1 MKFSLDS
8 DSFVCGVLF
17 SISSFASCTGQ
28 TMKALLTLT
37 VLLTLTGLMG
47 FAKDDPVF
55 SGPQM
60 GEKLPSFKIR
70 GVLDPH
76 EGKEID
82 PIAQA
87 AGKPLFLL
95 FVHDTNRQSV
105 AMTRMLTTY
114 AKSRTKDGLTT
125 AVVWLGED
133 ATDATNTIKKIQ
145 HALTPGVF
153 TGVSPDG
160 REGPGSYGLNRKVM
174 LTILVGNQG
183 KVTAN
188 FPLIQPSLQADLPKI
203 LEALVKEI
211 GGKAP
216 TLEEIAGAGPNR
228 PVPNGPDETL
238 RGLLRP
244 VIQLTAKPAEVEAA
258 AAKVEEHCSKN
269 PAAKKEVGRIANTI
283 IDAGKLTDYGT
294 PKAQEYLKKWAKE
307 YGAPKK
313 AAPPEAKSR

>member
-1 MKFSLDS
+1 MKTLL
-8 DSFVCGVLF
+8 V
-17 SISSFASCTGQ
+17 
-28 TMKALLTLT
+28 LTL
-37 VLLTLTGLMG
+37 LFPAGTLVALASSICN
-47 FAKDDPVF
+47 AKDDPVF
-55 SGPQM
+55 SGPQV
-60 GEKLPSFKIR
+60 GEKLTSFKIR
-70 GVLDPH
+70 GVLEPN

-82 PIAQA
+82 PVAQS
-87 AGKPLFLL
+87 AGKPLLLL

-105 AMTRMLTTY
+105 AMTRLVTTY
-114 AKSRTKDGLTT
+114 ARNRAKDGLST

-133 ATDATNTIKKIQ
+133 ATDAANTIKKIQ

-203 LEALVKEI
+203 LEAIVKEI

-216 TLEEIAGAGPNR
+216 KLEELAGAPATPNRMMANGPN
-228 PVPNGPDETL
+228 DTL
-238 RGLLRP
+238 RALLSP
-244 VIQLTAKPAEVEAA
+244 VIRLTAKPDEVKSA
-258 AAKVEEHCSKN
+258 AAKVEEHCAKD

-283 IDAGKLTDYGT
+283 IDSGKLDNYGT
-294 PKAQEYLKKWAKE
+294 PKAQEFLKKWAKE
-307 YGAPKK
+307 YGSPKK
-313 AAPPEAKSR
+313 EASPEAKSP